1 MKTYHSHGDACTRL
15 EAEALKLAVRGS
27 AVPDDDAPLQV
38 YADMLDSL
46 GKITSP
52 AGDSTWLTCA

>member
-15 EAEALKLAVRGS
+15 EAEALKLTMRGS

-46 GKITSP
+46 GKIPFQSMVQH
-52 AGDSTWLTCA
+52 G

>member
-15 EAEALKLAVRGS
+15 EAEALKLAMSGS
-27 AVPDDDAPLQV
+27 AIPDDDAPLQV

-46 GKITSP
+46 GKIPSP
-52 AGDSTWLTCA
+52 VNDST